1 MLSLRD
7 LGTTVTTENQPWSS
21 AFGGLRLCMLSV
33 LPFSF
38 GHLGCSRPVW
48 NAALP
53 VLVSQMQGAEK
64 GGLARVPG
72 KHCFAD

>member
-1 MLSLRD
+1 
-7 LGTTVTTENQPWSS
+7 
-21 AFGGLRLCMLSV
+21 MLSV

>member
-1 MLSLRD
+1 MWYHSHHGKSTLVFR
-7 LGTTVTTENQPWSS
+7 

-38 GHLGCSRPVW
+38 GHLGCSCPVW